1 MFVSA
6 TLTPSLKKFIIDRF
20 EEESLN
26 FLIASKTHYNLAN
39 LEHNFIPS
47 SGQNKLTLLND
58 TLKSIFGGKHD
69 KYVVI
74 FCNSI
79 KCVRAL
85 DFFLKKM
92 EFKCNSLHGEM
103 PISIRS
109 EVHNN
114 FKNKRVNILISTDLA
129 SRGLNFE
136 FVDYVINFDF
146 PHSTNDYLHR
156 YLPFNI

>member
-6 TLTPSLKKFIIDRF
+6 TLTPSLKKFILDRF

-39 LEHNFIPS
+39 LEHNFVPV
-47 SGQNKLTLLND
+47 GDQNRLTLLD
-58 TLKSIFGGKHD
+58 ETLKPIFAEAGEKF
-69 KYVVI
+69 VVI

-79 KCVRAL
+79 KCVRAV
-85 DFFLKKM
+85 DYFLKKLQY
-92 EFKCNSLHGEM
+92 KCTSLHGDL
-103 PISIRS
+103 PISLRS
-109 EVHNN
+109 EVHDN
-114 FKNKRVNILISTDLA
+114 FKNRRVSILISTDLV

-146 PHSTNDYLHR
+146 PLSTNDYLHR
-156 YLPFNI
+156 